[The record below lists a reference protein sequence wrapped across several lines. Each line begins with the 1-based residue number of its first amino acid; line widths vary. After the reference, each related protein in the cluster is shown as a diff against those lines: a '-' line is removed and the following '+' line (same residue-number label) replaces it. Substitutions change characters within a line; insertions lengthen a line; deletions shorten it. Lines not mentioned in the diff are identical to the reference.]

1 MEQGLAIE
9 LRVELGK
16 GTDGGKRELRG
27 GQWGKWRDI
36 TMKGSTTG

>member
-27 GQWGKWRDI
+27 DSG
-36 TMKGSTTG
+36 GSGGI